1 MLFDN
6 YLMTEEGFSPWASM
20 GGYSANSSI
29 PVTDGDSEL
38 SFWRDTLVFE
48 DGAYIKSVKTEM
60 VDYIN
65 KIIG

>member
-1 MLFDN
+1 
-6 YLMTEEGFSPWASM
+6 M

-48 DGAYIKSVKTEM
+48 DGAYIKSIKPEM

-65 KIIG
+65 KILG